1 MYLNICHWS
10 ESTPISNWSQR
21 CMIHN
26 WKVDVLGEKGLGS
39 LIYSYEHCERNPTF
53 PQALEFRQS
62 DYLKYLRILNVKLIY
77 GSNNHKFAIIPVK
90 RWGGLGFKA
99 LLLKGQELY
108 SFYCVLGSLS
118 HTAPTPGHHFYS
130 YSVYVHYYKWFFR
143 SIQSQA

>member
-26 WKVDVLGEKGLGS
+26 WKVDVLGGEGSGVSYLLLRALREKSHLS
-39 LIYSYEHCERNPTF
+39 PSTWIQTIWLPEVPCNPQCEINLW
-53 PQALEFRQS
+53 Q
-62 DYLKYLRILNVKLIY
+62 Y
-77 GSNNHKFAIIPVK
+77 NNHKFAIIPVK

-143 SIQSQA
+143 SI

>member
-1 MYLNICHWS
+1 MTFW
-10 ESTPISNWSQR
+10 
-21 CMIHN
+21 
-26 WKVDVLGEKGLGS
+26 GEKGLGS

-53 PQALEFRQS
+53 PRALEFRQP
-62 DYLKYLRILNVKLIY
+62 DYLKYLRILNAKLIY

-108 SFYCVLGSLS
+108 SFYCVLDSVS